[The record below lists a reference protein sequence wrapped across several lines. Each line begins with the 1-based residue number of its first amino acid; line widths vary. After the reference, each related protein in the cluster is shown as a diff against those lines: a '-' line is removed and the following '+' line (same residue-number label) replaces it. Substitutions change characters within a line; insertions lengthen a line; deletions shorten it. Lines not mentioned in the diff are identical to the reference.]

1 MVSNIRMGVDVAGM
15 CVGVQSYF
23 GLRPT
28 TITRI
33 LGTRL
38 GAN

>member
-1 MVSNIRMGVDVAGM
+1 MVSNVRMGMNVAGM

-23 GLRPT
+23 GLRPAS
-28 TITRI
+28 ITRI